1 MAKSMYDI
9 IKKQNGERFAKAIRN
24 YDNGIFEIPDIDKIV
39 KYAGSDAE
47 PLMAYLISLKD
58 LRIEEQAVHMDP
70 IALLDRAGYN
80 AFVVDTLEKQNSIQK
95 YYAPGE
101 ELCTF
106 RDPHRFENYY
116 MIHAVRKDVDS
127 IRRED
132 FPNPMREDRYGTSV
146 ISIQILKTGGFISIK
161 NRYNHTVANPDNTLG
176 SNPDNIIFGL
186 SDSIRHHFGV
196 DFSSQA
202 VPVPEGYRMAQ
213 GRLVK
218 YDYELN
224 DVYSSENCY
233 IRTGKVY
240 EIDKSSEIML
250 GHGYLLNLR
259 EKRVRDIT
267 HTHDGSIW
275 TGDESYKLA
284 MPGVA
289 PDEHREKFVNEIN
302 RIIADKKLRVEKNS
316 DGGRDIIADGVVI
329 FSVRDG
335 DLTYINLPNAR
346 VVDLC
351 GRKHLR
357 GNLDF
362 SGATEYLAM
371 DCADLGAVTGL
382 TLPRD
387 TKDLILSTP
396 DLPAVALD
404 LEHMTGNVHMAYC
417 DLSRVTQLTMPK
429 AADTA
434 NFSYV
439 TFPAVDLELYGHAT
453 KVRAIPSTLLSY
465 ADLSAVKSLKLPNDM
480 NKGVS
485 ITGARMPA
493 GVLDLSGVGKDI
505 DLSGTDLSAVTKLI
519 LPSELN
525 TLNLSRVK
533 MPAIDLDF
541 SHVTDSLDVSHMYLS
556 AVKSLKL
563 PQKVAYL
570 NISHASLPAID
581 LDFSDVS
588 GMLDLSNA
596 DLKMAKSLKLP
607 PRHVPLHIAGTR
619 FPAIDLDL
627 SQQAKGLLMLY
638 KTDLSAVKS
647 LVLPKGLEAI
657 DMRRA
662 VLPAI
667 DLDLSDVSVKINA
680 ECADLSRLRSLKLP
694 TKTAD
699 FVCLEGV
706 KFPRVDLDL
715 SGIEDFDKWSVPRA
729 DFSAVKSLKFP
740 KHMGTLSVTGCK
752 FPQIDLDFSG
762 VTGLLNLDGVD
773 LSRVKSLKMPT
784 DPSVSLKT
792 YGTIMP
798 PQSVIITETK
808 KAERPAA
815 DAFARGSANVAQAGE
830 PATADVFARA
840 KDKLETIKQSK
851 TTQQQGYENE

>member
-1 MAKSMYDI
+1 MARSMYDI

-24 YDNGIFEIPDIDKIV
+24 YDNGIFDIPDIDKIV

-47 PLMAYLISLKD
+47 PLMEYLISLKD
-58 LRIEEQAVHMDP
+58 LHIEEQAVHMDP

-101 ELCTF
+101 GLCTF
-106 RDPHRFENYY
+106 TDPHRFEKNYI
-116 MIHAVRKDVDS
+116 IHAVRKDVDS

-146 ISIQILKTGGFISIK
+146 ISIQIWKAGGFISIK
-161 NRYNHTVANPDNTLG
+161 NRYNHKVDSCDNTFG

-186 SDSIRHHFGV
+186 SDALRHYFGV
-196 DFSSQA
+196 DFSSRR
-202 VPVPEGYRMAQ
+202 VPVPEGYRMVQ

-218 YDYELN
+218 YDFELN
-224 DVYSSENCY
+224 DIYSSENCY
-233 IRTGKVY
+233 FHAGKLY

-250 GHGYLLNLR
+250 GRGYLLNLR

-267 HTHDGSIW
+267 NTHDGSFW
-275 TGDESYKLA
+275 TGDESWDMMMTA
-284 MPGVA
+284 SEPGA
-289 PDEHREKFVNEIN
+289 YREKFVDEIN
-302 RIIADKKLRVEKNS
+302 RIIADKKLRVEKNA

-371 DCADLGAVTGL
+371 DSADLGAVTGL

-387 TKDLILSTP
+387 TKNLILSTT

-404 LEHMTGNVHMAYC
+404 LEHMTGNVHMDHC

-429 AADTA
+429 AAYA
-434 NFSYV
+434 AHFSYV
-439 TFPAVDLELYGHAT
+439 KFPAVDLELYGHAT
-453 KVRAIPSTLLSY
+453 TMFMIPSTYLQN

-480 NKGVS
+480 NEGVI

-505 DLSGTDLSAVTKLI
+505 DLFETDLSAVTKLI

-525 TLNLSRVK
+525 TLNLRRVT

-541 SHVTDSLDVSHMYLS
+541 SNVGG
-556 AVKSLKL
+556 K
-563 PQKVAYL
+563 
-570 NISHASLPAID
+570 
-581 LDFSDVS
+581 
-588 GMLDLSNA
+588 LDLSKV
-596 DLKMAKSLKLP
+596 DLTMAKSLKLP

-627 SQQAKGLLMLY
+627 SQQATGLLMLEG
-638 KTDLSAVKS
+638 TDLSAVKS
-647 LVLPKGLEAI
+647 LVLPKGLQSI
-657 DMRRA
+657 DMRHA

-667 DLDLSDVSVKINA
+667 DLDLSDVSVEINV
-680 ECADLSRLRSLKLP
+680 EY
-694 TKTAD
+694 AD
-699 FVCLEGV
+699 F
-706 KFPRVDLDL
+706 R
-715 SGIEDFDKWSVPRA
+715 
-729 DFSAVKSLKFP
+729 AVKSLKFP
-740 KHMGTLSVTGCK
+740 KHMGSLSVEWCK

-762 VTGLLNLDGVD
+762 VTGLLNLACVD

-784 DPSVSLKT
+784 GPSVSLNT
-792 YGTIMP
+792 YCTRMP

-830 PATADVFARA
+830 PATADVFDRA
-840 KDKLETIKQSK
+840 KAKLETIKQSK